1 MTFCHYKEYFVTLG
15 DLNMTYIMDSNSVL
29 KIFKEITSVPR
40 ESGHEGPMTAWLQK
54 FAADHSLECKTDK
67 TGNVLIVKEAAP
79 GKENVPALVLQA
91 HQDMVCEKN
100 AGFEFDFL
108 TQAIPYEIEDGWMIA
123 KNTTLGAD
131 DGIGVAACLAL
142 LESDLPTGRLECLFT
157 ISEETGM
164 DGAFALEKGFF
175 SGKTRINLDSED
187 EGQMFVGCAGGMD
200 TTATFSFEREPLRKG
215 YKTISVK
222 VSGAQGG
229 HSGDDINKQR
239 ANALRELVRF
249 LYTEM
254 QYDWQLLS
262 IDGGNKPNAICREAE
277 AILAVPAD
285 EFQEMADDV
294 AAFSKLLSEEYATS
308 DPAVH
313 ASAEAVECALKPIAE
328 GDAANIITTLLAVP
342 HGVEKMSP
350 DIPGLVETST
360 NLAAAHIKDD
370 VLTVITSQRSSVVS
384 ELHAMAE
391 RVEAA
396 FFLGSF
402 DAEHHGE
409 YPGWKPNLKSHIL
422 EVAVDSY
429 KELFGVEPLVLAIHA
444 GLECGLFLEK
454 FPDLDMISFGPTL
467 RGVHAPG
474 EKLELASLD
483 KFVKHLEHVVVNF
496 R

>member
-1 MTFCHYKEYFVTLG
+1 
-15 DLNMTYIMDSNSVL
+15 MDSNSVL

-40 ESGHEGPMTAWLQK
+40 ESGHEAPMTAWLQK

-79 GKENVPALVLQA
+79 GKENVPTLVLQA

-131 DGIGVAACLAL
+131 DGIGIAACLAL

-175 SGKTRINLDSED
+175 SGKTLINLDSED

-200 TTATFSFEREPLRKG
+200 TTASFSFEREPLRKG

-294 AAFSKLLSEEYATS
+294 AAFSKLLSEEYASS

-313 ASAEAVECALKPIAE
+313 ASAEAVECDLKPIAE